1 MDLGNILKEGAGV
14 LKKNYILAIP
24 TVVATFI
31 TALLALVFLKSP
43 EHTGALAAMGL
54 VSMVLNYFSQGV
66 TVAMA
71 REALEIGRASS
82 RTAIKTTSSFFYH
95 FLAASVAVTALVSLG
110 FMLLIIPGFVAM
122 LFLMFVFPAIVMRE
136 LRPVEAIKES
146 YRVVRANLGDSV
158 LVFAVLVG
166 MVIVIALVNMSL
178 NAIPVLG
185 DFISLVINGAFGGFS
200 SVVVLRAYMVLS
212 ARTQPTA

>member
-1 MDLGNILKEGAGV
+1 MDLGSILKEGVEV
-14 LKKNYILAIP
+14 LKRNYTLAVP

-71 REALEIGRASS
+71 REALEKGRVSSGKALGTAS
-82 RTAIKTTSSFFYH
+82 AFFLT
-95 FLAASVAVTALVSLG
+95 FLTASVAVTALVSLG
-110 FMLLIIPGFVAM
+110 FMLLIIPGFAAM
-122 LFLMFVFPAIVMRE
+122 LFLMFVFPAIVVRT
-136 LRPVEAIKES
+136 LRPVEAMKES
-146 YRVVRANLGDSV
+146 YRVVRANLGDSII
-158 LVFAVLVG
+158 VFAVLVG
-166 MVIVIALVNMSL
+166 MVIVIALVNMALST
-178 NAIPVLG
+178 IPVVG

-200 SVVVLRAYMVLS
+200 SVVVLRAYLILS
-212 ARTQPTA
+212 ARGQQAA